1 MGINGL
7 IRNAARDP
15 SHGVRARRNAQQ
27 LATAP
32 KALNPTSGQ
41 ITLEIFTEVSKPAYG
56 TPGRVIYISDT
67 ELILVD
73 TGSEWVEFSS

>member
-27 LATAP
+27 MATAP

-41 ITLEIFTEVSKPAYG
+41 ITLEVFVSGSRPAYG
-56 TPGRVIYISDT
+56 NTGRLIYISDNQVL
-67 ELILVD
+67 EVD
-73 TGSEWVEFSS
+73 TGSSWQAIS

>member
-15 SHGVRARRNAQQ
+15 GHGVRARRNAQQ

-41 ITLEIFTEVSKPAYG
+41 ITVEVFTDVTVPAYG
-56 TPGRVIYISDT
+56 NPGRIIFVSST
-67 ELILVD
+67 NTLQVD
-73 TGSEWVEFSS
+73 TGSSWAAV

>member
-15 SHGVRARRNAQQ
+15 GHGVRARRNAQQ

-32 KALNPTSGQ
+32 TALNPVSGQ
-41 ITLEIFTEVSKPAYG
+41 ITVEVFTSSDAPTYG
-56 TPGRVIYISDT
+56 NPGRIIFVTTTNTLQI
-67 ELILVD
+67 D
-73 TGSEWVEFSS
+73 TGSSWEAA